1 MVLWDMTPCCSVED
15 GSTKILP
22 NVANNQQTR
31 RHIPEAYNGHQQ
43 RCANH
48 KLQTKV
54 VL

>member
-1 MVLWDMTPCCSVED
+1 ME
-15 GSTKILP
+15 TKVVP

-54 VL
+54 VLYILSRTCN